1 MAKKKVDPCIYNDVI
16 VTEDFTRAI
25 VQNDKLL
32 FGLIELPSAKELT
45 PFKYINMSKFSSNRS
60 VVYVDGKYGAID
72 LDGKEIIVP
81 MYEGLTSFYN
91 DRARA
96 IRNGKAGIIDVQGNV
111 IVDFIYDKL
120 PYEYDMEKGVI
131 PMVKDGLHGALDMD
145 GKVIVPFIYDYC
157 NIKIEYLDKYYIYAV
172 KGEEKTLYDM
182 EGNKLL
188 SCKYEW
194 VEYYKGYISASED
207 GLKYGVL
214 DLQGKVLVPFEYS
227 QYFNLD
233 KERGIFVM
241 RSANSFS
248 IKNEMVTT
256 TLFDL
261 DGKKLMHI
269 PYDAILKS
277 DGIYVNNGQYGR
289 KRNIGLYDYN
299 GKILIPPV
307 NEILEHIED
316 KRYLVQERGQDVAY
330 VLDLVTGKTT
340 ELPYKLFESVS
351 VYENTDWFYTVT
363 SNGKY
368 GIINKKLEV
377 AVPIIYDK
385 IEYIICNKKYF
396 EVTLD
401 GKMGVIDTKG
411 KVVIPFEYEKID
423 CLVGIEYARI
433 KSKRKFGYYNIETGT
448 ETFFTFADNYP
459 EIYPEKGFVVR
470 KKNKYGF
477 LDWTGNALGLPPETC
492 EQKPKKKK
500 IPTPICPFTDV
511 QNFCEGFAAVQ
522 IGDKWG
528 YIDTK
533 GNLIHPITLEEAYDF
548 ENGHARVYGGKGLY
562 INIKGEYD
570 GYIDCRRFVYSRT
583 PRGEHGYIYSKEED
597 NKVGWVDYAGK
608 EVIPCIYDFTDR
620 YGSYIS
626 LEDENQYIIVC
637 LNNKYGIFNLSGKV
651 ILELEHDRVY
661 KLDGLWE
668 SCINNKMALFAE
680 DGRRLTPNKY
690 DHISD
695 FKGDILKVEADGK
708 YGFINKEGQEVV
720 PIIYDD
726 VKISSQGNYVTLLL
740 KQNYSMVTS
749 DGKEICQLK
758 YDSIDAINEEVGL
771 ASVYKNN
778 YYGFID
784 TKGNE
789 IIPLKYRFAEE
800 FRGEYARVNAS
811 FGFDSNQRGLINAKG
826 EEVVP
831 LQYNYVGDFVNKEL
845 GIISVGDEKNVG
857 IYDIFNKKELIA
869 PKYASCGKYS
879 DGWLAVKSRGKWG
892 FVDLE
897 GNPLDYEWLKN
908 KNK

>member
-45 PFKYINMSKFSSNRS
+45 PFKYINMSKFSSDRS

-316 KRYLVQERGQDVAY
+316 KRYLVQERGQDVVY

-396 EVTLD
+396 
-401 GKMGVIDTKG
+401 
-411 KVVIPFEYEKID
+411 
-423 CLVGIEYARI
+423 
-433 KSKRKFGYYNIETGT
+433 
-448 ETFFTFADNYP
+448 
-459 EIYPEKGFVVR
+459 
-470 KKNKYGF
+470 
-477 LDWTGNALGLPPETC
+477 
-492 EQKPKKKK
+492 
-500 IPTPICPFTDV
+500 
-511 QNFCEGFAAVQ
+511 
-522 IGDKWG
+522 
-528 YIDTK
+528 
-533 GNLIHPITLEEAYDF
+533 
-548 ENGHARVYGGKGLY
+548 
-562 INIKGEYD
+562 
-570 GYIDCRRFVYSRT
+570 
-583 PRGEHGYIYSKEED
+583 
-597 NKVGWVDYAGK
+597 
-608 EVIPCIYDFTDR
+608 
-620 YGSYIS
+620 
-626 LEDENQYIIVC
+626 
-637 LNNKYGIFNLSGKV
+637 
-651 ILELEHDRVY
+651 
-661 KLDGLWE
+661 
-668 SCINNKMALFAE
+668 
-680 DGRRLTPNKY
+680 
-690 DHISD
+690 
-695 FKGDILKVEADGK
+695 
-708 YGFINKEGQEVV
+708 
-720 PIIYDD
+720 
-726 VKISSQGNYVTLLL
+726 
-740 KQNYSMVTS
+740 
-749 DGKEICQLK
+749 
-758 YDSIDAINEEVGL
+758 
-771 ASVYKNN
+771 
-778 YYGFID
+778 
-784 TKGNE
+784 
-789 IIPLKYRFAEE
+789 
-800 FRGEYARVNAS
+800 
-811 FGFDSNQRGLINAKG
+811 
-826 EEVVP
+826 
-831 LQYNYVGDFVNKEL
+831 
-845 GIISVGDEKNVG
+845 
-857 IYDIFNKKELIA
+857 
-869 PKYASCGKYS
+869 
-879 DGWLAVKSRGKWG
+879 
-892 FVDLE
+892 
-897 GNPLDYEWLKN
+897 
-908 KNK
+908 